1 MNRSSF
7 PFRGVFLLLLPCAFL
22 LLSGVP
28 AESAALPQ
36 YCQYPPYVLQSVL
49 PSVTLLVSNSVS
61 MLQFAYGDNV
71 TPTNPCD
78 NQANACGGFVPTKDY
93 YGLFDNNYWYRGTT
107 GGGGG
112 FTRAGLVG
120 GTDRSNPTGRT
131 ANDWHGNFLN
141 WLTSRRV
148 DVMRKILTGGTGDGS
163 QLCGAGVAEWKKFS
177 DSRIFT
183 PVNLANQIVH
193 FPKSTNC
200 SGSLLGNFEL
210 VGGVNPSYN
219 IRNQSVGTTSGIIQD
234 ATPRA
239 SLGLAF
245 YNESDSQ
252 GANLDPQVD
261 GSNIPISAYR
271 NRIDTPSRFNGLTV
285 GAPLGEALWTIVGS
299 YAMISASEST
309 NGPRYHNADY
319 NPGKDPYW
327 FHGGPARCVKGNVI
341 VISDGEPC
349 NDGNLPTSYSG
360 VPGIGGVLNYASS
373 TPLDCLGG
381 ACLVAPAF
389 GFPDPTTIPSCASG
403 GATAGFEDVAL
414 FAHTTDLRGPTFG
427 VNNLER
433 MQNLDIYVVRAFGS
447 DNSNLLKYGAIN
459 GTFELSL
466 GDNTT
471 VPGKILPTPGSYSL
485 GDAYFQAEDGFS
497 IREALDTIF
506 ENLLRR
512 ATSGTAASVL
522 ASGEGSGA
530 NIVQAVFYPR
540 RRFFE
545 EVIEWTGT
553 LNNFWYFVD
562 PFFGGAS
569 IREESDPIAG
579 QPFVLNLRNDNTIE
593 FFFDPVSETTKANR
607 FTNDS
612 NGVKIPATATVVPF
626 ESVKSIWESGK
637 FLHASAPSSRTIFT
651 AIDNGSRPA
660 HLPFVDNNASTVTSL
675 TSYLAVSTETEAA
688 NIIRYVRGYDD
699 IDGDGVIDFRQR
711 TVPFPLNRALDN
723 TVWKLGDIINST
735 PKVASRVPLNTYQK
749 TYNDLTYKS
758 YIESSG
764 YRNRGMVFAGANDGM
779 LHAFKLGKL
788 EFPGDNTWTGS
799 LVRDRARLRNLDPTV
814 PLGAEQW
821 AFIPKNTLPYLQ
833 ALLDPNYCHLFYVD
847 LAPQLFD
854 ASIPEGVA
862 DNAART
868 ASSWRTVLIGG
879 MRFGGACRDNTA
891 TCTNCVKSPVS
902 GNNGLSSY
910 FAIDVTDPE
919 DPTVLW
925 EFTDPGLGFATT
937 GPAIIRVNT
946 PTADRTTNGKW
957 FALFGSGPTG
967 PISNR
972 QFLGKSDQNLKLF
985 VVNLET
991 GALVRTI
998 DQFGGSTITNAFAG
1012 SIINSTADVNLDYED
1027 DAVYIGYVR
1036 ENSGVW
1042 NRGGILRLLTNGST
1056 DPNDWEARKV
1066 IENIGPVTS
1075 SVVRLQNNVLHT
1087 NWLFFGTGRYY
1098 FTSSSALDD
1107 PTAQRR
1113 LYGVKDPCFN
1123 SLNTFTPN
1131 CTATVAE
1138 ADLTSAD
1145 TPPISEPSR
1154 GWFINL
1160 DTNSP
1165 VAYDNTPAKTYQ
1177 AERVITDPLA
1187 TTTGVVF
1194 FTTYRPYGDDCAIGG
1209 RTFLWAVQYN
1219 TGGVPLFALRG
1230 RALMQ
1235 VSTASVEQ
1243 LDLSS
1248 AFRQG
1253 DATLNRGN
1261 RRSYALEGVP
1271 PTAQGLSLLSPP
1283 PPVKR
1288 IMHMIER

>member
-1 MNRSSF
+1 
-7 PFRGVFLLLLPCAFL
+7 
-22 LLSGVP
+22 
-28 AESAALPQ
+28 
-36 YCQYPPYVLQSVL
+36 
-49 PSVTLLVSNSVS
+49 
-61 MLQFAYGDNV
+61 
-71 TPTNPCD
+71 
-78 NQANACGGFVPTKDY
+78 
-93 YGLFDNNYWYRGTT
+93 
-107 GGGGG
+107 
-112 FTRAGLVG
+112 
-120 GTDRSNPTGRT
+120 
-131 ANDWHGNFLN
+131 
-141 WLTSRRV
+141 
-148 DVMRKILTGGTGDGS
+148 
-163 QLCGAGVAEWKKFS
+163 LCGAGTAEWKIFS
-177 DSRIFT
+177 DSRNFT
-183 PVNLANQIVH
+183 PVNTDNQIVH

-200 SGSLLGNFEL
+200 SGTLLGSFEL
-210 VGGVNPSYN
+210 VQSGPDPSYN
-219 IRNQSVGTTSGIIQD
+219 IRNLSAGSTSGIIQD

-239 SLGLAF
+239 SLGIAF
-245 YNESDSQ
+245 YNGGDSQ
-252 GANLDPQVD
+252 GANLNPQVD
-261 GSNIPISAYR
+261 GTNLPLSAYR
-271 NRIDTPSRFNGLTV
+271 NRIDTPSNFNGVTV

-299 YAMISASEST
+299 YAMIGTSDST
-309 NGPRYHNADY
+309 NGPRYHNGDY

-327 FHGGPARCVKGNVI
+327 FHGGPARCVKGSVI

-360 VPGIGGVLNYASS
+360 VPGDSILDYAENPINCDSSGVCSA
-373 TPLDCLGG
+373 
-381 ACLVAPAF
+381 APAF
-389 GFPDPTTIPSCASG
+389 GFDTATSIPSCASG

-447 DNSNLLKYGAIN
+447 DNSNLLKFGAIN
-459 GTFELSL
+459 GSFELAL
-466 GDNTT
+466 GDNVT
-471 VPGKILPTPGSYSL
+471 VSGKILPRPGSYIVDGGPGS
-485 GDAYFQAEDGFS
+485 AYFEAEDGFA
-497 IREALDTIF
+497 IREALDDIF

-569 IREESDPIAG
+569 IREESDPVAG
-579 QPFVLNLRNDNTIE
+579 QPSVLNLRDDKTVE
-593 FFFDPVSETTKANR
+593 FFFDLVSERTKAFR
-607 FTNDS
+607 YGNDA
-612 NGVKIPATATVVPF
+612 NGVKIPGTATIEF
-626 ESVKSIWESGK
+626 LEDIQSIWEGGK
-637 FLHASAPSSRTIFT
+637 FLHASTPSSRTIFT
-651 AIDNGSRPA
+651 AIDNGARPA
-660 HLPFVDNNASTVTSL
+660 HVPFVDNNASTVSSL
-675 TSYLAVSTETEAA
+675 RSYLAVSTDTEAA
-688 NIIRYVRGYDD
+688 NIIRYVRGVDD

-711 TVPFPLNRALDN
+711 TVPFPVNNSSDN

-758 YIESSG
+758 FIESPG
-764 YRNRGMVFAGANDGM
+764 YRNRGMVIAGANDGM

-788 EFPGDNTWTGS
+788 EFPGDTTWTGPEAW
-799 LVRDRARLRNLDPTV
+799 DRARLRNLDSTV

-833 ALLDPNYCHLFYVD
+833 ALPDTNYCHLFYVD

-854 ASIPEGVA
+854 ASIPENAA

-891 TCTNCVKSPVS
+891 SCTDCVKSPVS

-937 GPAIIRVNT
+937 GPAVIRVNT
-946 PTADRTTNGKW
+946 RTALNEPDRTTNGKW
-957 FALFGSGPTG
+957 FAVFGSGPTG

-972 QFLGKSDQNLKLF
+972 QFLGRSDQDLKLF
-985 VVNLET
+985 IVNLED
-991 GALVRTI
+991 GQLVRTI
-998 DQFGGSTITNAFAG
+998 DHFGGSTIPHAFAG
-1012 SIINSTADVNLDYED
+1012 SMINSTADVNLDYED

-1042 NRGGILRLLTNGST
+1042 NRGGVIRLLTNGST
-1056 DPNDWEARKV
+1056 NPNDWEARKV
-1066 IENIGPVTS
+1066 IETTGPVTS
-1075 SVVRLQNNVLHT
+1075 SVVRLQNNILHT

-1098 FTSSSALDD
+1098 FMSSSALDD
-1107 PTAQRR
+1107 PSERRR

-1131 CTATVAE
+1131 CTATVDE
-1138 ADLTSAD
+1138 DDLTLAD
-1145 TPPISEPSR
+1145 TPPTSEPSR
-1154 GWFINL
+1154 GWYIRL
-1160 DTNSP
+1160 DIDSP

-1177 AERVITDPLA
+1177 PERVITDPLA
-1187 TTTGVVF
+1187 TTSGVVF

-1253 DATLNRGN
+1253 SAMLNRGN

>member
-1 MNRSSF
+1 
-7 PFRGVFLLLLPCAFL
+7 
-22 LLSGVP
+22 
-28 AESAALPQ
+28 
-36 YCQYPPYVLQSVL
+36 
-49 PSVTLLVSNSVS
+49 
-61 MLQFAYGDNV
+61 
-71 TPTNPCD
+71 
-78 NQANACGGFVPTKDY
+78 
-93 YGLFDNNYWYRGTT
+93 
-107 GGGGG
+107 
-112 FTRAGLVG
+112 
-120 GTDRSNPTGRT
+120 
-131 ANDWHGNFLN
+131 
-141 WLTSRRV
+141 
-148 DVMRKILTGGTGDGS
+148 
-163 QLCGAGVAEWKKFS
+163 LCGAGVAEWKKFT
-177 DSRIFT
+177 DNRTFT
-183 PVNLANQIVH
+183 PENGDRVVR

-200 SGSLLGNFEL
+200 TGSLLGTFEL
-210 VGGVNPSYN
+210 QKAGNPTYN
-219 IRNQSVGTTSGIIQD
+219 IRNKSAGTTSGIIQD

-239 SLGLAF
+239 SLGIAF
-245 YNESDSQ
+245 YNDSDSQ

-271 NRIDTPSRFNGLTV
+271 NRIDTPSRFNGLTL
-285 GAPLGEALWTIVGS
+285 GAPLGEALWDIVGS
-299 YAMISASEST
+299 YAMISTSDPT
-309 NGPRYHNADY
+309 NGPRYHNGDY
-319 NPGKDPYW
+319 NPGKDPFW
-327 FHGGPARCVKGNVI
+327 FHDGPARCVKGNVI

-349 NDGNLPTSYSG
+349 NDGNLPSSYGG
-360 VPGIGGVLNYASS
+360 VPGGSILNYALGSH
-373 TPLDCLGG
+373 LDCIGG
-381 ACLVAPAF
+381 ACLAAPAGFVAPLTS
-389 GFPDPTTIPSCASG
+389 PTAIPSCASG

-427 VNNLER
+427 VNNLDR
-433 MQNLDIYVVRAFGS
+433 MQNLDIYVIRAFGS
-447 DNSNLLKYGAIN
+447 DDSNLLRFGAIN
-459 GTFELSL
+459 GTFEISL

-471 VPGKILPTPGSYSL
+471 VPGKIMPTPGSYSL
-485 GDAYFQAEDGFS
+485 GDAYFQADDGFAL
-497 IREALDTIF
+497 RNALDTIF

-569 IREESDPIAG
+569 IREESTTLQGDPA
-579 QPFVLNLRNDNTIE
+579 VMNLRTDNTVE
-593 FFFDPVSETTKANR
+593 FFFDPVSETTKAYR
-607 FTNDS
+607 YGNDN
-612 NGVKIPATATVVPF
+612 NGVKTGTATVVPF
-626 ESVKSIWESGK
+626 ESIKSIWEAGK
-637 FLHASAPSSRTIFT
+637 FLHLSDPSSRTIFT
-651 AIDNGSRPA
+651 AIDNGARPA
-660 HLPFVDNNASTVTSL
+660 HVPFVDNNASTVSSL
-675 TSYLAVSTETEAA
+675 RSYLAASTDTEAA

-711 TVPFPLNRALDN
+711 TVPFPVNNTSDN
-723 TVWKLGDIINST
+723 TVWKLGDVINST
-735 PKVASRVPLNTYQK
+735 PKVASRISLNTYQS
-749 TYNDLTYKS
+749 TYNDLTYKNF
-758 YIESSG
+758 IESSA
-764 YRNRGMVFAGANDGM
+764 YRDRGMVFAGSNDGM

-788 EFPGDNTWTGS
+788 EFPGDSAWTFPS
-799 LVRDRARLRNLDPTV
+799 PPLAWDRARLRNLDLTV
-814 PLGAEQW
+814 KLGAERW
-821 AFIPKNTLPYLQ
+821 AFIPKNALPYLQ
-833 ALLDPNYCHLFYVD
+833 AMLDINYCHLFYVD

-854 ASIPEGVA
+854 ASIPQSAA

-891 TCTNCVKSPVS
+891 SCTDCVKSPVS

-919 DPTVLW
+919 VPTVLW

-937 GPAIIRVNT
+937 GPAVIRVNT

-957 FALFGSGPTG
+957 FAVFGSGPTG

-985 VVNLET
+985 VVDLES
-991 GALVRTI
+991 GDLARTI
-998 DQFGGSTITNAFAG
+998 DNFGGSTISNAFAG
-1012 SIINSTADVNLDYED
+1012 SMINSTADVNLDYED

-1036 ENSGVW
+1036 ENSGTW
-1042 NRGGILRLLTNGST
+1042 NRGGVIRLVTNGST

-1075 SVVRLQNNVLHT
+1075 SVVRLQNNILHT

-1107 PTAQRR
+1107 PSEQRR

-1138 ADLTSAD
+1138 GDLTLAD
-1145 TPPISEPSR
+1145 TPPASEPSR

-1165 VAYDNTPAKTYQ
+1165 VAYDNTAAKTYQ
-1177 AERVITDPLA
+1177 SERVITDPLA

-1253 DATLNRGN
+1253 GATLNRGN

>member
-1 MNRSSF
+1 
-7 PFRGVFLLLLPCAFL
+7 
-22 LLSGVP
+22 
-28 AESAALPQ
+28 
-36 YCQYPPYVLQSVL
+36 
-49 PSVTLLVSNSVS
+49 
-61 MLQFAYGDNV
+61 
-71 TPTNPCD
+71 
-78 NQANACGGFVPTKDY
+78 
-93 YGLFDNNYWYRGTT
+93 
-107 GGGGG
+107 
-112 FTRAGLVG
+112 
-120 GTDRSNPTGRT
+120 
-131 ANDWHGNFLN
+131 
-141 WLTSRRV
+141 
-148 DVMRKILTGGTGDGS
+148 
-163 QLCGAGVAEWKKFS
+163 LCGAGTDEWKKFT
-177 DSRIFT
+177 DNRTFT
-183 PVNLANQIVH
+183 PVNQVDQIVH

-200 SGSLLGNFEL
+200 TGTLLGSFEL
-210 VGGVNPSYN
+210 VGGGNPSYN
-219 IRNQSVGTTSGIIQD
+219 IRNQSAGTTSGIIQD

-239 SLGLAF
+239 SLGIAF

-261 GSNIPISAYR
+261 GSNIPLSAYR

-299 YAMISASEST
+299 YAMIGTSDST
-309 NGPRYHNADY
+309 YGPRYHNGDY

-327 FHGGPARCVKGNVI
+327 FHGGPARCVKGSVI

-349 NDGNLPTSYSG
+349 NDGNLPSSYSG
-360 VPGIGGVLNYASS
+360 VPGGSILDYAENPINCVSGGCSDAS
-373 TPLDCLGG
+373 
-381 ACLVAPAF
+381 AF
-389 GFPDPTTIPSCASG
+389 GFPTATSIPSCASG

-414 FAHTTDLRGPTFG
+414 FAHTNDLRGPTFG
-427 VNNLER
+427 VNNLEK

-447 DNSNLLKYGAIN
+447 DNSNLLKFGAIN
-459 GTFELSL
+459 GSFELSL

-471 VPGKILPTPGSYSL
+471 VPGKILPTPGSFIVDGGPGS
-485 GDAYFQAEDGFS
+485 AYHEAQDGFA
-497 IREALDTIF
+497 IREALDDIF

-569 IREESDPIAG
+569 IREESDPVSG
-579 QPFVLNLRNDNTIE
+579 QPSVLNLRNDNTVE
-593 FFFDPVSETTKANR
+593 FFFDLVSERTKAYRYAN
-607 FTNDS
+607 NA
-612 NGVKIPATATVVPF
+612 NGVKIPGTATIVF
-626 ESVKSIWESGK
+626 LEDVKSIWEGGK

-651 AIDNGSRPA
+651 AIDNGTRPA

-675 TSYLAVSTETEAA
+675 RSYLAVSTDTEAA
-688 NIIRYVRGYDD
+688 NIIRYVRGADD

-711 TVPFPLNRALDN
+711 TVPFPVNNSSDN

-735 PKVASRVPLNTYQK
+735 PKVASRVPLNTYHK

-758 YIESSG
+758 FIESSI
-764 YRNRGMVFAGANDGM
+764 YRDRGMVFAGANDGM

-788 EFPGDNTWTGS
+788 EFPADNTWTVP
-799 LVRDRARLRNLDPTV
+799 LAWDRARLRNLDPTV

-854 ASIPEGVA
+854 ASIPQGA
-862 DNAART
+862 TDNAART

-891 TCTNCVKSPVS
+891 ICTNCVKSPVS
-902 GNNGLSSY
+902 GNTGLSSY

-937 GPAIIRVNT
+937 GPSVIRVNT
-946 PTADRTTNGKW
+946 RTALNEPDRTTNGKW
-957 FALFGSGPTG
+957 FVVFGSGPTG
-967 PISNR
+967 PITNR

-985 VVNLET
+985 VVDLKD
-991 GALVRTI
+991 GQLVRTI
-998 DQFGGSTITNAFAG
+998 DNFGGSTISNAFAG

-1042 NRGGILRLLTNGST
+1042 NRGGVLRLLTNGST

-1098 FTSSSALDD
+1098 FTSPSALDD
-1107 PTAQRR
+1107 PSAQRR

-1123 SLNTFTPN
+1123 SLNTFTPS

-1138 ADLTSAD
+1138 GDLTLAD
-1145 TPPISEPSR
+1145 TPPTSEPSR

-1165 VAYDNTPAKTYQ
+1165 VAYDSTPAKTYQ

-1253 DATLNRGN
+1253 SAMLNRGN